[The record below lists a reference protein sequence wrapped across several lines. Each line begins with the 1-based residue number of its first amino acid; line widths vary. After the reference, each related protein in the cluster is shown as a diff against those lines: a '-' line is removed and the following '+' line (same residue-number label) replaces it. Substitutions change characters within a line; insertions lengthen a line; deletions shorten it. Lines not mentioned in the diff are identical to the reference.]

1 MNITNLIKKIHF
13 EGDSDGTSYPM
24 TNDTDIGIINLNS
37 AIEEVVGEIQQVSD
51 IPFDD
56 INFGNIAEGTITLT
70 EGTSK
75 YTITDRFRH
84 ILEVKVKDTSG
95 YYSIVEPVSQE
106 EDDSIV
112 ETDEALTGIPDRYR
126 MVGQT
131 IFLRPAPTA
140 TAVTLTAGFLFKY
153 TRTSYQITTAD
164 VTAGTLVIG
173 IDPIYHSLVAKK
185 TALPYCKNYKKDRV
199 SQLERD
205 IEIGMAKLINDYSS
219 RLKNKHHR
227 IITKQRAF
235 K

>member
-1 MNITNLIKKIHF
+1 MILSNLIKKIHF
-13 EGDSDGTSYPM
+13 EADSDGTSYPM
-24 TNDTDIGIINLNS
+24 TNGTDIGIINLNS
-37 AIEEVVGEIQQVSD
+37 AIEEVISDIQQVSD

-56 INFGNIAEGTITLT
+56 INLGNISEGTITLT

-84 ILEVKVKDTSG
+84 ILEIKVKDING
-95 YYSIVEPVSQE
+95 YYSIVDPVSQE
-106 EDDSIV
+106 EDESIV
-112 ETDEALTGIPDRYR
+112 ETDEALTGIPDKYR

-140 TAVTLTAGFLFKY
+140 TAVTLTAGLLFKY
-153 TRTSYQITTAD
+153 TRTSYQILTAD
-164 VTAGTLVIG
+164 VSTGTLVIG
-173 IDPIYHSLVAKK
+173 IDPTYHSLVAKK

-205 IEIGMAKLINDYSS
+205 IEIQTAKLRTDYSS
-219 RLKNKHHR
+219 RLKNKHN
-227 IITKQRAF
+227 IIRTKQRAF